1 AGQTEGDEADRGRR
15 IAARRVVSMD
25 ATGPQDEPLSAM
37 LADEREPAADEAFAA
52 TRRSRKLIAA
62 LQELPNRQREALEM
76 GLFEGMAL
84 KEIGERMGVSESR
97 VCQLQKRAVEHLHA
111 QLAEAA

>member
-1 AGQTEGDEADRGRR
+1 
-15 IAARRVVSMD
+15 MD
-25 ATGPQDEPLSAM
+25 ATGPQDEPLSATI
-37 LADEREPAADEAFAA
+37 ADEREMGADEQVFA
-52 TRRSRKLIAA
+52 TSRSRKLMSAMRA
-62 LQELPNRQREALEM
+62 LPARQREALEM

-97 VCQLQKRAVEHLHA
+97 VCQLQKRAVEHLNA